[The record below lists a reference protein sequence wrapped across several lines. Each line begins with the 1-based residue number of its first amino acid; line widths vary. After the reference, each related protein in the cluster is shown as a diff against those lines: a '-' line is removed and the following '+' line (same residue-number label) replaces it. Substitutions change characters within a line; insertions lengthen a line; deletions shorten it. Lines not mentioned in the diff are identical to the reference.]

1 MTAIVAVDQN
11 WGIGNGNR
19 LLFRIPADQRFFRE
33 TTTGGVV
40 VMGRKTFESFPK
52 QQPLPNRVNIVL
64 SRDPSFHPE
73 GVIVANKEGDLDRV
87 LEQHVGKKVFLIG
100 GAQIYHAFLGRCEE
114 ALVTKVEAVRDADTF
129 FPDLDADPD
138 WILKET
144 GSPME
149 HEGVVFSFC
158 RYVRR

>member
-11 WGIGNGNR
+11 WGIGNGNK
-19 LLFRIPADQRFFRE
+19 LQFRIPADQKFFRE

-52 QQPLPNRVNIVL
+52 QRPLPNRVNIVL

-73 GVIVANKEGDLDRV
+73 GVIVAAGEEALDCV
-87 LEQHVGKKVFLIG
+87 LEQHTGKKVFLIG
-100 GAQIYHAFLGRCEE
+100 GAQIYRTFLSRCKE
-114 ALVTKVEAVRDADTF
+114 ALVTKVEAVREADAF
-129 FPDLDADPD
+129 FPDLDKDPD
-138 WILKET
+138 WSLEET
-144 GSPME
+144 SDPVE
-149 HEGVVFSFC
+149 HEGVAFSFC